1 MQKLISM
8 LFFVIFLLPNYLQA
22 QEFENVLWWK
32 ALDGQTQVVDVAI
45 SPDGKYFL
53 SLTDKLQVWD
63 ANTGDFL
70 LDCELDNYLG
80 STKIRFSSNSKFIYT
95 KSEMKE
101 SDFAIWETE
110 TGKIYKRFSFQTKVD
125 DVSISNDCKRIA
137 FLDHHDIVSIY
148 DIETQELI
156 ASKQLNKYV
165 KGGITY
171 SPDDKYILYGWRN
184 ESSESHG
191 IYWLDA
197 NTLKIEEYMP
207 QHAHE
212 NATSDVEFSRNG
224 KYMLLFTG
232 AYYYGEIPTAI
243 YTYPELQDVSFFVD
257 RDTLQCSNYY
267 LSPISNELIVDGQTY
282 ASNYRHFYILPQ
294 KNGKIKDNKILP
306 YVPFL
311 YLRDADTSGIKMPA
325 FRSRGYS
332 VPTKDTIGVFLP
344 PWNKTKVKEKEEIKE
359 DKIYPNPSTNTA
371 EITFTIANAED
382 ISVFIYDNSGRVI
395 QTLHHGLL
403 EAGEHTFSWDCSNV
417 SAGKY
422 ICNIRGNSVFKS
434 MKVMVAR

>member
-8 LFFVIFLLPNYLQA
+8 LLFVIFLLPNYLQA

-32 ALDGQTQVVDVAI
+32 VMDNPGRVRDVAI

-53 SLTDKLQVWD
+53 SLTDKLQMWD
-63 ANTGDFL
+63 ANNGDFIM
-70 LDCELDNYLG
+70 DFEIDSYIRG
-80 STKIRFSSNSKFIYT
+80 SDIYFSRNGKYVYASHK
-95 KSEMKE
+95 MKE

-110 TGKIYKRFSFQTKVD
+110 TGKIFRRFSD
-125 DVSISNDCKRIA
+125 NNDIDGVSMSNDSKRIA
-137 FLDHHDIVSIY
+137 ILDSDILYVY
-148 DIETQELI
+148 DIETQKLI
-156 ASKQLNKYV
+156 ASKQLNDYV
-165 KGGITY
+165 RGGITY
-171 SPDDKYILYGWRN
+171 SPDDKYIIYGWTN
-184 ESSESHG
+184 EDMTSHG

-232 AYYYGEIPTAI
+232 AFHYGWIPTAI
-243 YTYPELQDVSFFVD
+243 YSYPELKDVSFFVD
-257 RDTLQCSNYY
+257 RDTLQCTNYY
-267 LSPISNELIVDGQTY
+267 LSPVSNELVVDGQTFN
-282 ASNYRHFYILPQ
+282 SPYRHFYILPQ
-294 KNGKIKDNKILP
+294 KNGNIRDNKKLP
-306 YVPFL
+306 YIPFL
-311 YLRDADTSGIKMPA
+311 YLRDTDTSGTKMPA
-325 FRSRGYS
+325 FRGR
-332 VPTKDTIGVFLP
+332 VAHINTKDTIGVFLP

-371 EITFTIANAED
+371 EISFSLAKAED
-382 ISVFIYDNSGRVI
+382 IRVLIYDNSGRVI
-395 QTLHHGLL
+395 QTLHQGLL